1 MLGDPDGQWERWFE
15 TFGVQPPARY
25 AAVFD
30 DSESHHRAALDGVRV
45 ALVRVTRAR
54 LLLDSGQLV
63 MLTAQRLQ
71 ARYSHWL
78 VSPPEAAAPPGL
90 PASPPWLQ
98 HQAAEPGRPTEGEL
112 RPCGGASAS
121 RVFPRTPGPP
131 RDTPTA

>member
-30 DSESHHRAALDGVRV
+30 DSESHHRAALDGVGV
-45 ALVRVTRAR
+45 ALGRITRAR

-63 MLTAQRLQ
+63 MLTAQRLK

-78 VSPPEAAAPPGL
+78 VYPPEAAAHRGL
-90 PASPPWLQ
+90 QAFRTWLQ
-98 HQAAEPGRPTEGEL
+98 DRKSTRLNSSH
-112 RPCGGASAS
+112 
-121 RVFPRTPGPP
+121 
-131 RDTPTA
+131 